1 MDNVTPNRIVIALDC
16 PDAVDLAEFYGALL
30 EWEVVLPG
38 PDEPD
43 ALHPEWVSVRPPK
56 VAEAGFSRGFQRVD
70 NYRAPVWPDG
80 PVPQQEH
87 LDFWVESIPDAEI
100 VAVALGAVRAGYQ
113 CGEAGGRR
121 IRRLPGPGVAPVL
134 PLPVVSGCRPSRSWS

>member
-1 MDNVTPNRIVIALDC
+1 MDHITPKRIVIALDC

-30 EWEVVLPG
+30 GWEVVRPG

-43 ALHPEWVSVRPPK
+43 VLHPEWVSVRPPNVAK
-56 VAEAGFSRGFQRVD
+56 VGFSLGFQRVD

-87 LDFWVESIPDAEI
+87 LDFWVESIPDAER

-113 CGEAGGRR
+113 PGEAGGEGFVVF
-121 IRRLPGPGVAPVL
+121 LDPVGHPFCL
-134 PLPVVSGCRPSRSWS
+134 CRS

>member
-1 MDNVTPNRIVIALDC
+1 MDNITPNRIAVVLDC

-30 EWEVVLPG
+30 EWAVVLPG

-70 NYRAPVWPDG
+70 NYRAPAWPDG

-87 LDFWVESIPDAEI
+87 LDFWVESIPDAEK
-100 VAVALGAVRAGYQ
+100 VAVALGAVRAGHQ
-113 CGEAGGRR
+113 RGEAGGEGFVVF
-121 IRRLPGPGVAPVL
+121 LDPVGHPFCL
-134 PLPVVSGCRPSRSWS
+134 CRS